1 MAAMASSHQ
10 EDREEEEH
18 SHGDG
23 EITAPFCKLSKIVVI
38 AFSRWLL
45 L

>member
-10 EDREEEEH
+10 EDREEEEEH
-18 SHGDG
+18 SHGDD

-38 AFSRWLL
+38 EA
-45 L
+45 